1 MSHTI
6 LSLAKQG
13 DREAFGILYDMS
25 YEKVYRSIF
34 HRTLDTYMTEDII
47 SQVYMK
53 AMRSIVKFH
62 GETEW
67 EFFSWVL
74 RIAHTTFIDAT
85 RTHHE
90 TESVEEMIHEP
101 GYETDISRDIDSR
114 DTLAQVLE
122 YMEQLSPREKSILTL
137 RIWDELSYEEIAE
150 ITGESVAN
158 SKKIVSRTLEKIAA
172 NVSYCFIF
180 WLLLNYVYHR

>member
-1 MSHTI
+1 MSHAI
-6 LSLAKQG
+6 LSRAIDG
-13 DREAFGILYDMS
+13 DREAFGVLYDMS

-34 HRTLDTYMTEDII
+34 HRTLDTYITEDII

-53 AMRSIVKFH
+53 AMKSIQNFRGKTD
-62 GETEW
+62 G

-74 RIAHTTFIDAT
+74 RIAHTTFLDYVRVDHVEESID
-85 RTHHE
+85 
-90 TESVEEMIHEP
+90 EMIHEP
-101 GYETDISRDIDSR
+101 GYERDVAHDIDTR

-122 YMEQLSPREKSILTL
+122 YMEQLSPKEKSILTL
-137 RIWDELSYEEIAE
+137 RIWDELSYDEISA

-158 SKKIVSRTLEKIAA
+158 SKKIVSRALEKIAA

-180 WLLLNYVYHR
+180 

>member
-1 MSHTI
+1 
-6 LSLAKQG
+6 
-13 DREAFGILYDMS
+13 
-25 YEKVYRSIF
+25 
-34 HRTLDTYMTEDII
+34 
-47 SQVYMK
+47 
-53 AMRSIVKFH
+53 
-62 GETEW
+62 
-67 EFFSWVL
+67 
-74 RIAHTTFIDAT
+74 
-85 RTHHE
+85 
-90 TESVEEMIHEP
+90 MIHEP

-180 WLLLNYVYHR
+180 